1 MISILNLTLLINAKK
16 KKLILY
22 DYSSPKYIIPHKTK
36 ITYKRRLKKKVGGV
50 KNVRFSLIVFVLVNV
65 FVCVGVCERER
76 ERERESPFGLRGK
89 EGRVKGSRVELTK
102 NILIS
107 GKLNS
112 TLLYFSLP
120 LNPNGEREGE
130 RKKERE
136 VM

>member
-1 MISILNLTLLINAKK
+1 MQKKKKK

-65 FVCVGVCERER
+65 FVCVCVCVW

-89 EGRVKGSRVELTK
+89 GGRVKGSRVELTK

>member
-1 MISILNLTLLINAKK
+1 MCLC
-16 KKLILY
+16 
-22 DYSSPKYIIPHKTK
+22 
-36 ITYKRRLKKKVGGV
+36 
-50 KNVRFSLIVFVLVNV
+50 
-65 FVCVGVCERER
+65 VCVC

-112 TLLYFSLP
+112 TLLYFSFP

-130 RKKERE
+130 REKERE

>member
-1 MISILNLTLLINAKK
+1 MCLC
-16 KKLILY
+16 
-22 DYSSPKYIIPHKTK
+22 
-36 ITYKRRLKKKVGGV
+36 
-50 KNVRFSLIVFVLVNV
+50 
-65 FVCVGVCERER
+65 VCVCER

-89 EGRVKGSRVELTK
+89 GGGVKGSRVELTK